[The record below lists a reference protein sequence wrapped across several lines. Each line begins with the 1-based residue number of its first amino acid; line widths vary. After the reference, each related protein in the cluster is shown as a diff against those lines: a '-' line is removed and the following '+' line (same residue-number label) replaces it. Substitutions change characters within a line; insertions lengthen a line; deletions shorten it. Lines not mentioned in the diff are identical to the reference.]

1 MASGRA
7 VIWLV
12 VAAAGLGVAHL
23 FWKWEVER
31 VEVPTGRFLVVIHR
45 WGRNLEPDTILAP
58 DDSYKGVLE
67 TVRGPGRH
75 FLNPLLYGHEI
86 HEMVDIPAGKCGILT
101 RKFGTRIPPER
112 IAAGELLAHA
122 GERGIV
128 AEPLTPGTYSLNP
141 HAYDLKVVDAVEVKA
156 QFVGVRTRKVG
167 KDPGTLPA
175 DKRQGSYVVA
185 EDGYRG
191 VQQRYL
197 HPGTYYINPFV

>member
-1 MASGRA
+1 MASGRV

-12 VAAAGLGVAHL
+12 VAAAALGVAQL

-45 WGRNLEPDTILAP
+45 WGRNLEPDSILAP

-112 IAAGELLAHA
+112 IAAGELLAHD

-128 AEPLTPGTYSLNP
+128 AEPLRPGTYSLNP

-156 QFVGVRTRKVG
+156 QFVGVKTRKVG

-175 DKRQGSYVVA
+175 EKRQGSYVVA
-185 EDGYRG
+185 EEGYRG

-197 HPGTYYINPFV
+197 PPG